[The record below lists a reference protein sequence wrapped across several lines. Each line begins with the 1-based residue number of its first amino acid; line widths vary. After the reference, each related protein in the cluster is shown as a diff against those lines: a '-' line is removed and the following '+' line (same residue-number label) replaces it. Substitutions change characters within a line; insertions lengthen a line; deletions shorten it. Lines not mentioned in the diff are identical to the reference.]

1 MTRKRAQTPDQE
13 SKLVPVPT
21 VFITDSLHFE
31 TEYLAV
37 RLNDAFHLV
46 EKKEQLIR
54 SATRCLDTVITD
66 AAEMGILREE
76 CSLYQIKIDADK
88 AKARAEL
95 KEQLAELGEQ
105 HKTLE
110 AVLSAVKEAS
120 RSSRTFTPEEYEK
133 FAPDSIRVVLASLS
147 GKAVLFEAVGGP
159 HSLEPIETSDPRVV
173 AALIRHH
180 IGQPKVVE

>member
-1 MTRKRAQTPDQE
+1 MARKQTQTPDQG

-21 VFITDSLHFE
+21 VFITDSLNFE

-37 RLNDAFHLV
+37 RLTDAFRLV

-88 AKARAEL
+88 ATARTEL
-95 KEQLAELGEQ
+95 KEQLAELTEQ

-120 RSSRTFTPEEYEK
+120 RGPRTFTPKEYEK
-133 FAPDSIRVVLASLS
+133 FAPDSIRAVLASLS
-147 GKAVLFEAVGGP
+147 GKAILFEGVGDP
-159 HSLEPIETSDPRVV
+159 HPLEPIETLDPRVV

-180 IGQPKVVE
+180 LGRPTVIE

>member
-1 MTRKRAQTPDQE
+1 MARKRAQTPDQE
-13 SKLVPVPT
+13 SRLVPVPT

-76 CSLYQIKIDADK
+76 CSLYKIKIDADK
-88 AKARAEL
+88 AKARDEL
-95 KEQLAELGEQ
+95 KEQLAEIDVQ
-105 HKTLE
+105 NIRIE
-110 AVLSAVKEAS
+110 AVLSATKEAC
-120 RSSRTFTPEEYEK
+120 R
-133 FAPDSIRVVLASLS
+133 
-147 GKAVLFEAVGGP
+147 
-159 HSLEPIETSDPRVV
+159 
-173 AALIRHH
+173 
-180 IGQPKVVE
+180 

>member
-1 MTRKRAQTPDQE
+1 MARKRAQTPDQE
-13 SKLVPVPT
+13 SRLVPVPT

-76 CSLYQIKIDADK
+76 CSLYPVSYTHL
-88 AKARAEL
+88 RAHETDSYL
-95 KEQLAELGEQ
+95 VCRLL
-105 HKTLE
+105 LE
-110 AVLSAVKEAS
+110 KKKKKN
-120 RSSRTFTPEEYEK
+120 T
-133 FAPDSIRVVLASLS
+133 
-147 GKAVLFEAVGGP
+147 
-159 HSLEPIETSDPRVV
+159 
-173 AALIRHH
+173 
-180 IGQPKVVE
+180 Q

>member
-1 MTRKRAQTPDQE
+1 MARKQTRIPDQE
-13 SKLVPVPT
+13 SKLLPVST

-46 EKKEQLIR
+46 EKKEQLIQ

-66 AAEMGILREE
+66 DAEMGILREE

-95 KEQLAELGEQ
+95 KEQLAELAKQ

-120 RSSRTFTPEEYEK
+120 RAPRTFTPEEYEK

-147 GKAVLFEAVGGP
+147 GKAILFEGVGGP
-159 HSLEPIETSDPRVV
+159 NQLEPIETSDPRVV
-173 AALIRHH
+173 AALMRHH
-180 IGQPKVVE
+180 LGSPTVIE